1 MFWTSV
7 LLMTCTNPF
16 YDIAAVCNHLNVISM
31 QLLMYMHMTNIP
43 KPWSRHCPNPPQEVV
58 WVKRPHPVLLP

>member
-16 YDIAAVCNHLNVISM
+16 YDIVCNHLHDISM
-31 QLLMYMHMTNIP
+31 QHLMNMYITSIP
-43 KPWSRHCPNPPQEVV
+43 KPWSLHCQNPPQEVV